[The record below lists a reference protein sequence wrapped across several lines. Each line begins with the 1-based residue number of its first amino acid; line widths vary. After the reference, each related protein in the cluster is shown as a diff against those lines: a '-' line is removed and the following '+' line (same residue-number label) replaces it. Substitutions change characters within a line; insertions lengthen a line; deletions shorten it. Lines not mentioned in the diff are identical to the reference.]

1 MQTIQPRNIRWPR
14 ALPKGGTIGICS
26 PAGPSKPGS
35 IAIAA
40 DALRERG
47 YEVVIAPNAEAIHGD
62 FPYLAGDIDARVS
75 DLNGLLQD
83 PNVDAIIAARG
94 GYGSA
99 QLLPYVDYTSILR
112 DPKPLVG
119 YSDITSLNLGILA
132 QTGIVG
138 FSGIMCSAG
147 DGFGQAS
154 LDAFS
159 AQSFFD
165 AIGTV
170 TGNGGVG
177 SLLTPDGTQLS
188 PFGSR
193 PNPESITGRLIPVC
207 MSLLVEAI
215 GTPYFPDLSGAI
227 LVLEDIG
234 EDVYSID
241 RMFNHLKLAGV
252 LERVNAVVLGSFNT
266 DNDVKNAE
274 LIEKV
279 PLVADML
286 VAKHIPIYTGYP
298 YGHIPRRLTLPV
310 GPLATM
316 DTATGVMTFTQQP

>member
-40 DALRERG
+40 NALRSRG
-47 YEVVIAPNAEAIHGD
+47 YEVVIAPNAEAAHD
-62 FPYLAGDIDARVS
+62 NFPYLAGGIDARVS
-75 DLNGLLQD
+75 DLNSFFQD
-83 PNVDAIIAARG
+83 ANIDAVVAARG

-99 QLLPYVDYTSILR
+99 QLLPYLDYTSILR

-132 QTGIVG
+132 QTGIIS
-138 FSGIMCSAG
+138 FSGIMCTAG

-165 AIGTV
+165 AISSLTE
-170 TGNGGVG
+170 TGGVG
-177 SLLTPDGTQLS
+177 TLPTPDCTLLDS
-188 PFGSR
+188 VGSR
-193 PNPESITGRLIPVC
+193 PNPGTVTGRLIPVC

-215 GTPYFPDLSGAI
+215 GTPYIPDLTGAI

-241 RMFNHLKLAGV
+241 RMFNHLKLAGM
-252 LERVNAVVLGSFNT
+252 LNRVNAVVLGSFNT
-266 DNDVKNAE
+266 DDDSKNIA

-286 VAKHIPIYTGYP
+286 VPKHIPIYTGYP

-316 DTATGVMTFTQQP
+316 DTATGAVTFTQ

>member
-40 DALRERG
+40 DALRARG
-47 YEVVIAPNAEAIHGD
+47 YEVVIAPNAEANHGD

-83 PNVDAIIAARG
+83 PNIDAIVAARG

-132 QTGIVG
+132 QTGIVS
-138 FSGIMCSAG
+138 FSGIMCTAG

-165 AIGTV
+165 AIGSLAD
-170 TGNGGVG
+170 TGGDGT
-177 SLLTPDGTQLS
+177 LPTPDSTQL
-188 PFGSR
+188 GVVGTR
-193 PNPESITGRLIPVC
+193 PNPATISGRLIPVC

-215 GTPYFPDLSGAI
+215 GTPYIPDLTGAI

-241 RMFNHLKLAGV
+241 RMFNHLKLAGI
-252 LERVNAVVLGSFNT
+252 LDRVNAVVLGSFNT
-266 DNDVKNAE
+266 DDDSKNAE
-274 LIEKV
+274 LSEKV

-286 VAKHIPIYTGYP
+286 VAKHIPIYTRYP

-316 DTATGVMTFTQQP
+316 DTATGTVSFTQ

>member
-40 DALRERG
+40 DALRARG
-47 YEVVIAPNAEAIHGD
+47 YEVVIAPSAEAIHGD

-83 PNVDAIIAARG
+83 PNIDAIVAARG

-132 QTGIVG
+132 QTGIVS
-138 FSGIMCSAG
+138 FSGIMCTAG

-165 AIGTV
+165 AIGSLAD
-170 TGNGGVG
+170 TGGDGT
-177 SLLTPDGTQLS
+177 LPTPDSTQL
-188 PFGSR
+188 GVVGTR
-193 PNPESITGRLIPVC
+193 PNPATISGRLIPVC

-215 GTPYFPDLSGAI
+215 GTPYIPDLTGTI

-241 RMFNHLKLAGV
+241 RMFNHLKLAGI
-252 LERVNAVVLGSFNT
+252 LDRVNAVVLGSFNT
-266 DNDVKNAE
+266 DDDSKNAE
-274 LIEKV
+274 LSEKV

-286 VAKHIPIYTGYP
+286 VAKHIPIYTRYP

-316 DTATGVMTFTQQP
+316 DTATGAVSFTQ

>member
-14 ALPKGGTIGICS
+14 PLPKGGTIGICS

-40 DALRERG
+40 DALRARG

-83 PNVDAIIAARG
+83 PNIDAIVAARG

-99 QLLPYVDYTSILR
+99 QLLPYLDYTSILR

-132 QTGIVG
+132 QTGIAS
-138 FSGIMCSAG
+138 FSGIMCTAG

-165 AIGTV
+165 AIGSLAD
-170 TGNGGVG
+170 TGGDGT
-177 SLLTPDGTQLS
+177 LPTPDSTQL
-188 PFGSR
+188 GVVGTR
-193 PNPESITGRLIPVC
+193 PNPATITGRLIPVC

-215 GTPYFPDLSGAI
+215 GTPYIPDLTGTI

-241 RMFNHLKLAGV
+241 RMFNHLKLAGI
-252 LERVNAVVLGSFNT
+252 LDRVNAVVLGSFNT
-266 DNDVKNAE
+266 DDDSKNAE
-274 LIEKV
+274 LSEKV

-286 VAKHIPIYTGYP
+286 VAKHIPIYTRYP

-316 DTATGVMTFTQQP
+316 DTATGAVTFTQ

>member
-1 MQTIQPRNIRWPR
+1 M
-14 ALPKGGTIGICS
+14 
-26 PAGPSKPGS
+26 
-35 IAIAA
+35 
-40 DALRERG
+40 
-47 YEVVIAPNAEAIHGD
+47 
-62 FPYLAGDIDARVS
+62 S

-83 PNVDAIIAARG
+83 PNIDAIVAARG

-99 QLLPYVDYTSILR
+99 QLLPFLDYTSILR

-132 QTGIVG
+132 QTGIVS
-138 FSGIMCSAG
+138 FSGIMCTAG
-147 DGFGQAS
+147 DGFGQVS

-165 AIGTV
+165 AIGSLADT
-170 TGNGGVG
+170 GGVG
-177 SLLTPDGTQLS
+177 VLPTPDGTQL
-188 PFGSR
+188 GLVGAR
-193 PNPESITGRLIPVC
+193 PNPATITGRLIPVC

-215 GTPYFPDLSGAI
+215 GTPYIPDLTGAI

-241 RMFNHLKLAGV
+241 RMFNHLKLAGI
-252 LERVNAVVLGSFNT
+252 LDRVNAVVLGSFNT
-266 DNDVKNAE
+266 DDDSKNAE
-274 LIEKV
+274 LSEKV

-286 VAKHIPIYTGYP
+286 VAKHIPIYTRYP

-316 DTATGVMTFTQQP
+316 DTVTGAVTFTQ

>member
-14 ALPKGGTIGICS
+14 ALPTGSTIGICS

-40 DALRERG
+40 DALRARG
-47 YEVVIAPNAEAIHGD
+47 YEVVIAPNAEAIHSD

-83 PNVDAIIAARG
+83 PNIDAIVAARG

-99 QLLPYVDYTSILR
+99 QLLPYLDYTSILR

-132 QTGIVG
+132 QTGIVS
-138 FSGIMCSAG
+138 FSGIMCTAG
-147 DGFGQAS
+147 DGFGQAT

-165 AIGTV
+165 AIGSLAD
-170 TGNGGVG
+170 TGGDGT
-177 SLLTPDGTQLS
+177 LPTPDGTQL
-188 PFGSR
+188 GVVGAR
-193 PNPESITGRLIPVC
+193 ANPSTITGRLIPVC

-215 GTPYFPDLSGAI
+215 GTPYIPDLMGAI

-241 RMFNHLKLAGV
+241 RMFNHLKLAGI
-252 LERVNAVVLGSFNT
+252 LDRVNAVVLGSFNT
-266 DNDVKNAE
+266 DDDSKNAE
-274 LIEKV
+274 LSEKV

-286 VAKHIPIYTGYP
+286 VAKHIPIYTRYP

-316 DTATGVMTFTQQP
+316 DTATGAVSFTQ

>member
-14 ALPKGGTIGICS
+14 ALSKGGTIGICS

-35 IAIAA
+35 LTTAA
-40 DALRERG
+40 DAIRARG
-47 YEVVIAPNAEAIHGD
+47 YEVLITPNAEATHSD

-75 DLNGLLQD
+75 DLNGLLQN

-99 QLLPYVDYTSILR
+99 QLLPYLDYTSILR

-132 QTGIVG
+132 QTGIVS

-165 AIGTV
+165 AIGTLA
-170 TGNGGVG
+170 GNGGVG
-177 SLLTPDGTQLS
+177 SLLTPDGTELS
-188 PFGSR
+188 SFGSR

-215 GTPYFPDLSGAI
+215 GTPYIPDLSGAI

-241 RMFNHLKLAGV
+241 RMFNHLKLAGC
-252 LERVNAVVLGSFNT
+252 LDRVSAVVLGSFNT
-266 DNDVKNAE
+266 DDDAKNAE
-274 LIEKV
+274 LTEKV
-279 PLVADML
+279 PLVTDML
-286 VAKHIPIYTGYP
+286 VPKHVPIYTGYP

-316 DTATGVMTFTQQP
+316 DTATGAVTFKQ

>member
-40 DALRERG
+40 DALRSRG

-75 DLNGLLQD
+75 DLNGFFQD
-83 PNVDAIIAARG
+83 ANIDAIVAARG

-99 QLLPYVDYTSILR
+99 QLLPYLDYTSILR

-132 QTGIVG
+132 QTGIIS
-138 FSGIMCSAG
+138 FSGIMCTAG

-165 AIGTV
+165 AISSLTV
-170 TGNGGVG
+170 TGGVG
-177 SLLTPDGTQLS
+177 TLPTPDSTLLDS
-188 PFGSR
+188 VGSR
-193 PNPESITGRLIPVC
+193 PNPETVTGRLIPVC

-215 GTPYFPDLSGAI
+215 GTPYIPDLTGAI

-241 RMFNHLKLAGV
+241 RMFNHLKLAGI
-252 LERVNAVVLGSFNT
+252 LDRVNAVVLGSFNT
-266 DNDVKNAE
+266 DDDSKNAE
-274 LIEKV
+274 LSEKV

-316 DTATGVMTFTQQP
+316 DTATGAVTFTQ

>member
-40 DALRERG
+40 DALRSRG
-47 YEVVIAPNAEAIHGD
+47 YEVVIAPNAEAIHSD
-62 FPYLAGDIDARVS
+62 FSYLAGGIDARVS
-75 DLNGLLQD
+75 DLNSFFQD
-83 PNVDAIIAARG
+83 ANIDAIVAARG

-99 QLLPYVDYTSILR
+99 QLLPYLDYTSILR

-132 QTGIVG
+132 QTGITS
-138 FSGIMCSAG
+138 FSGIMCTAG

-165 AIGTV
+165 AISSLTE
-170 TGNGGVG
+170 TGGVG
-177 SLLTPDGTQLS
+177 VLPTPDGTQL
-188 PFGSR
+188 GLLGAR
-193 PNPESITGRLIPVC
+193 PNPSTVTGRLIPVC

-215 GTPYFPDLSGAI
+215 GTPYIPDLTGAI

-241 RMFNHLKLAGV
+241 RMFNHLKLAGI
-252 LERVNAVVLGSFNT
+252 LNRVNAVVLGSFNT
-266 DNDVKNAE
+266 DDDSKNIA

-286 VAKHIPIYTGYP
+286 VPQHIPIYTGYP

-316 DTATGVMTFTQQP
+316 DTATGAVTFTQ

>member
-40 DALRERG
+40 DALQARG
-47 YEVVIAPNAEAIHGD
+47 HNVVIAPNAEAIHGD

-75 DLNGLLQD
+75 DLNGLLQNPD
-83 PNVDAIIAARG
+83 IDAIVAARG

-99 QLLPYVDYTSILR
+99 QLLPYLDYTSILR

-132 QTGIVG
+132 QTGIVS
-138 FSGIMCSAG
+138 FSGIMCTAG

-154 LDAFS
+154 LDLFS
-159 AQSFFD
+159 ELSFFD
-165 AIGTV
+165 AIGSLADT
-170 TGNGGVG
+170 GGVG
-177 SLLTPDGTQLS
+177 ILPTPDGTQLS
-188 PFGSR
+188 SFGSR
-193 PNPESITGRLIPVC
+193 PNPATITGRLIPVC

-215 GTPYFPDLSGAI
+215 GTPYIPDLTGAI

-241 RMFNHLKLAGV
+241 RMFNHLKLAGI
-252 LERVNAVVLGSFNT
+252 LDRVNAVVLGSFNT
-266 DNDVKNAE
+266 DDDVKNAE
-274 LIEKV
+274 LCEKV

-310 GPLATM
+310 GPLATI
-316 DTATGVMTFTQQP
+316 DTRSGAVTFKQ

>member
-40 DALRERG
+40 DALQARG

-62 FPYLAGDIDARVS
+62 FPYLAGDIDARAS

-83 PNVDAIIAARG
+83 PNIDAIVAARG

-99 QLLPYVDYTSILR
+99 QLLPYLDYTSILR

-132 QTGIVG
+132 QTGIVS
-138 FSGIMCSAG
+138 FSGIMCTAG

-159 AQSFFD
+159 EQSFFD
-165 AIGTV
+165 AIGSLADT
-170 TGNGGVG
+170 GGVG
-177 SLLTPDGTQLS
+177 VLPTPDGTQL
-188 PFGSR
+188 GLVGAR
-193 PNPESITGRLIPVC
+193 PNPATITGRLIPVC

-215 GTPYFPDLSGAI
+215 GTPYIPDLTGAI

-241 RMFNHLKLAGV
+241 RMFNHLKLAGI
-252 LERVNAVVLGSFNT
+252 LDRVNAVVLGSFNT
-266 DNDVKNAE
+266 DDDSKNAE
-274 LIEKV
+274 LSEKV

-286 VAKHIPIYTGYP
+286 VAKHIPIYTLYP

-316 DTATGVMTFTQQP
+316 DTTAGAVSFTQ

>member
-40 DALRERG
+40 DALRARG

-83 PNVDAIIAARG
+83 PNIDAIVAARG

-132 QTGIVG
+132 QTGIVS
-138 FSGIMCSAG
+138 FSGIMCTAG

-165 AIGTV
+165 AIGSLAD
-170 TGNGGVG
+170 TGGDGT
-177 SLLTPDGTQLS
+177 LPTPDSTQL
-188 PFGSR
+188 GVVGTR
-193 PNPESITGRLIPVC
+193 PNPATITGRLIPVC

-215 GTPYFPDLSGAI
+215 GTPYIPDLTGTI

-241 RMFNHLKLAGV
+241 RMFNHLKLAGI
-252 LERVNAVVLGSFNT
+252 LDRVNAVVLGSFNT
-266 DNDVKNAE
+266 DDDSKNAE
-274 LIEKV
+274 LSEKV

-286 VAKHIPIYTGYP
+286 VAKHIPIYTRYP

-316 DTATGVMTFTQQP
+316 DTATGAVTFTQ

>member
-40 DALRERG
+40 DALQARG

-62 FPYLAGDIDARVS
+62 FPYLAGDIDARAS

-83 PNVDAIIAARG
+83 PNIDAIVAARG

-99 QLLPYVDYTSILR
+99 QLLPYLDYKSILR

-132 QTGIVG
+132 QTGIVS
-138 FSGIMCSAG
+138 FSGIMCTAG

-159 AQSFFD
+159 EQSFFD
-165 AIGTV
+165 AIGSLADT
-170 TGNGGVG
+170 GGVG
-177 SLLTPDGTQLS
+177 VLPTPDGTQL
-188 PFGSR
+188 GLVGAR
-193 PNPESITGRLIPVC
+193 PNPETITGRLIPVC

-215 GTPYFPDLSGAI
+215 GTPYIPDLTGAI

-241 RMFNHLKLAGV
+241 RMFNHLKLAGI
-252 LERVNAVVLGSFNT
+252 LDRVNAVVLGSFNT
-266 DNDVKNAE
+266 DDDSKNAE
-274 LIEKV
+274 LSEKV

-286 VAKHIPIYTGYP
+286 VAKHIPIYTLYP

-316 DTATGVMTFTQQP
+316 DTATGAVTFTQ